1 MASINVTRVSSK
13 GQIVIPANMREDLK
27 EGDELL
33 IIKDENRFIVK
44 KAENITDEMREDLEF
59 AKRTE
64 EALNRIEAGEYI
76 SIDSDNLIEE
86 MKKW

>member
-1 MASINVTRVSSK
+1 MVNISTTKVSSK
-13 GQIVIPANMREDLK
+13 GQIVIPSELRGNLK

-33 IIKDENRFIVK
+33 IIKDENRIILK
-44 KAENITDEMREDLEF
+44 KAENLSEEMKEDLKF

-64 EALNRIEAGEYI
+64 LAWKE
-76 SIDSDNLIEE
+76 IDEGKGVTSSVEDFLKE